1 MRGAVKR
8 RRRSNRCRRPERPAR
23 RALRTQTP
31 PRPPR
36 SPQLP
41 RSRRAFRP
49 CAPLPPV
56 RPATT
61 LGCPERQGA
70 VGPLGERD
78 LREGAWD
85 HQGLWSPSERDPGTA
100 RGSGTP
106 RGGTRVPRLHPART
120 EAPRPGQWP
129 QRLWAPGGR
138 RSRTCGRSSSGRVW
152 CAARGRAGA
161 GPGADR
167 CADSPGVF
175 AAPPARLAR
184 PPGSSP
190 GASGRRRFRSERKRG
205 LGLEA
210 EAQPAGS

>member
-1 MRGAVKR
+1 MNFSPERTWNGLDSVLEARGRGAQQ
-8 RRRSNRCRRPERPAR
+8 S
-23 RALRTQTP
+23 
-31 PRPPR
+31 
-36 SPQLP
+36 S
-41 RSRRAFRP
+41 
-49 CAPLPPV
+49 
-56 RPATT
+56 
-61 LGCPERQGA
+61 GA
-70 VGPLGERD
+70 NICVQCSHHRD
-78 LREGAWD
+78 
-85 HQGLWSPSERDPGTA
+85 DPGHLP
-100 RGSGTP
+100 GSSSPDAGVWGFIPLRLCLGRHGSDPNRRQTLC
-106 RGGTRVPRLHPART
+106 RQSGHRRVRIRVSLKHV
-120 EAPRPGQWP
+120 
-129 QRLWAPGGR
+129 
-138 RSRTCGRSSSGRVW
+138 CGRSSSGRVW